1 MGRHRLS
8 SAYGE
13 SKAVVAIGSHIPFE
27 AHSERTLTSLPLL
40 GKHIPFRFLVAA
52 SSKAFSFLGL
62 SRMSSTQVHAR
73 FCVVFSKKMRFP
85 VCFFCV
91 CMVYYILSCLRRD
104 GRVVEGAA
112 LEMLYRGNS
121 IVGSNPTLSAIFI
134 LKRESSRFFPVFSIQ
149 PFSASCCALTPPPCP
164 RILHA
169 SR

>member
-27 AHSERTLTSLPLL
+27 AHSERTLTSLPLV
-40 GKHIPFRFLVAA
+40 KHIPFRSLVAPVR
-52 SSKAFSFLGL
+52 KPFLFWGFLGC
-62 SRMSSTQVHAR
+62 QAHAR